1 MPKSWI
7 IPIDLSAAS
16 TGILN
21 RNHSLCNVCT
31 QAQAGAVDVKSIP
44 MLDLAQPASDA
55 HGVYMFFRN
64 SGVTSSGKCHCPDL
78 LYVGKTTSRSFIERV
93 PAHFD
98 PRSAAWMN
106 TLLTR
111 LNSPNPESDANLLS
125 TFQAHVYNVP
135 NLPVRLAILPV
146 RGAGGHTPA
155 FCGLLESAL
164 RWCCKPS
171 LNPMINAPKAFRNS
185 PSINCKSMSVDT
197 IVKLA
202 KSH

>member
-1 MPKSWI
+1 MSWI

-21 RNHSLCNVCT
+21 RNHSLCAVCT
-31 QAQAGAVDVKSIP
+31 QAQAGAVDVNSIS
-44 MLDLAQPASDA
+44 MLDLVQPASDA
-55 HGVYMFFRN
+55 HGLYMFFRN
-64 SGVTSSGKCHCPDL
+64 TGVTSSGQCHCPDL

-125 TFQAHVYNVP
+125 TFQAHVYKVSNS
-135 NLPVRLAILPV
+135 PVRLAILPV
-146 RGAGGHTPA
+146 RGAGGPTAA

-171 LNPMINAPKAFRNS
+171 LNPMKNAPKAFGTKS
-185 PSINCKSMSVDT
+185 SINCKSMLIHT
-197 IVKLA
+197 IEKLA
-202 KSH
+202 KSQ